1 MAKKV
6 LKLNF
11 KNQKDKIKTI
21 TIANP
26 KEGLSKEVV
35 QDAMSKIVEAKA
47 FSKEEVNLYATVDS
61 AKYYTTQ
68 SDEIFDTDAE

>member
-1 MAKKV
+1 MAKRV
-6 LKLNF
+6 LKLSF
-11 KNQKDKIKTI
+11 KNEKNKTKTI

-35 QDAMSKIVEAKA
+35 QDAMSKIVGAKA
-47 FSKEEVNLYATVDS
+47 FSKEEVNLYAAVDS

>member
-11 KNQKDKIKTI
+11 KNPKDKTKTI

-35 QDAMSKIVEAKA
+35 QDAMSKIVAAKA
-47 FSKEEVNLYATVDS
+47 FSKEEVELYTSVDS

>member
-1 MAKKV
+1 MAKRV
-6 LKLNF
+6 LKLSF
-11 KNQKDKIKTI
+11 KNEKNKTKTI
-21 TIANP
+21 AIANP

>member
-6 LKLNF
+6 LKLSF
-11 KNQKDKIKTI
+11 KNQKDKTKTI

-35 QDAMSKIVEAKA
+35 QDAMSKIVAAKA
-47 FSKEEVNLYATVDS
+47 FSKEKVELYTSVDS

-68 SDEIFDTDAE
+68 SDEIFDAE

>member
-11 KNQKDKIKTI
+11 KNQKGKTKTI
-21 TIANP
+21 TIADP
-26 KEGLSKEVV
+26 KDGLSKEVV
-35 QDAMSKIVEAKA
+35 QASMAKIVDAKA
-47 FSKEEVNLYATVDS
+47 FSKEEVEIYTSVDS

-68 SDEIFDTDAE
+68 SDQIFDAE

>member
-35 QDAMSKIVEAKA
+35 QDAMTKIAATKA
-47 FSKEEVNLYATVDS
+47 FTKDEVVLYDSVDS

-68 SDEIFDTDAE
+68 SDEIFDAE

>member
-6 LKLNF
+6 LKLSF
-11 KNQKDKIKTI
+11 KNQKDKTKTI

-35 QDAMSKIVEAKA
+35 QDAMAKIVAAKA
-47 FSKEEVNLYATVDS
+47 FSRK
-61 AKYYTTQ
+61 K
-68 SDEIFDTDAE
+68 

>member
-1 MAKKV
+1 MAKRV
-6 LKLNF
+6 LKLSF
-11 KNQKDKIKTI
+11 KNEKNKTKTI

-61 AKYYTTQ
+61 AKSYTTQ

>member
-1 MAKKV
+1 MAKRV
-6 LKLNF
+6 LKLSF
-11 KNQKDKIKTI
+11 KNEKNKTKTI

-47 FSKEEVNLYATVDS
+47 FSKEDVSL
-61 AKYYTTQ
+61 
-68 SDEIFDTDAE
+68 

>member
-1 MAKKV
+1 MAKRV
-6 LKLNF
+6 LKLSF
-11 KNQKDKIKTI
+11 KNEKNKTKTI

-26 KEGLSKEVV
+26 KEGLSKEAV
-35 QDAMSKIVEAKA
+35 QDAMAKIVGAKA

>member
-11 KNQKDKIKTI
+11 KSQKNKIKTI

-26 KEGLSKEVV
+26 REGLSKEVV
-35 QDAMSKIVEAKA
+35 QDAMSKIVAAKA
-47 FSKEEVNLYATVDS
+47 FSKEEVELYTSVDS

-68 SDEIFDTDAE
+68 ADEIFDNEAE

>member
-6 LKLNF
+6 LKLSF
-11 KNQKDKIKTI
+11 KNQKDKTKTI

-35 QDAMSKIVEAKA
+35 QDAMAKIVAAKA
-47 FSKEEVNLYATVDS
+47 FSKEEVELYTSVDS
-61 AKYYTTQ
+61 SKYYTTQ
-68 SDEIFDTDAE
+68 SDEIFDAE

>member
-6 LKLNF
+6 LKLSF
-11 KNQKDKIKTI
+11 KNQKDKTKTI

-35 QDAMSKIVEAKA
+35 QDAMAKIVAAKA
-47 FSKEEVNLYATVDS
+47 FSKEEVELYTSVEDRKS
-61 AKYYTTQ
+61 VV
-68 SDEIFDTDAE
+68 

>member
-6 LKLNF
+6 LKLVF
-11 KNQKDKIKTI
+11 KNAKEKSKMI
-21 TIANP
+21 TIADP

-35 QDAMSKIVEAKA
+35 QESMTKIAATKA
-47 FSKEEVNLYATVDS
+47 FTKDEVVLYDSVDS

-68 SDEIFDTDAE
+68 ADEIFDNESE

>member
-11 KNQKDKIKTI
+11 KNQKDKIKTL
-21 TIANP
+21 TIANRR
-26 KEGLSKEVV
+26 EVLSKEVV
-35 QDAMSKIVEAKA
+35 QYEISKIVEAKA
-47 FSKEEVNLYATVDS
+47 FSKEEVELYTSVDS

-68 SDEIFDTDAE
+68 SDEIFDAE

>member
-11 KNQKDKIKTI
+11 KNPKDKTKTI

-35 QDAMSKIVEAKA
+35 QDAMSKIVAAKV
-47 FSKEEVNLYATVDS
+47 FSKEEVELYTSVDS

-68 SDEIFDTDAE
+68 SDEIFDAE